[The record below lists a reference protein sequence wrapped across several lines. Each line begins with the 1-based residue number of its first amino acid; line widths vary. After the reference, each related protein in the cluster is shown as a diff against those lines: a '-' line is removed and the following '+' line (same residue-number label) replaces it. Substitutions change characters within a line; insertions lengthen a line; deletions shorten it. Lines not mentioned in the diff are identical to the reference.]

1 MEGMKRILIVDDEES
16 VRSSL
21 ALLFKSQFSV
31 KTAGDGE
38 DAIQQFQAEK
48 PDLVLLDI
56 TMPKKD
62 GIETLQELQRHDPTI
77 PIIMLSGGNTI
88 RTAVQAMKLGAVDY
102 LTKPFDVDELSSLI
116 VSTLTTPSY
125 AEGANS
131 VSASSSAAQETRT
144 KATTQSAHR
153 NGSRVVGESHL
164 IRQLID
170 KVDQVAKHDS
180 TVLITGES
188 GVGKELIARRIH
200 EQSNRAGGPFVPIN
214 CAAIPESLVESELF
228 GHERGAFTSA
238 MDERIG
244 HFELANGG
252 TLFLDEIGELS
263 LSVQVK
269 MLRFLQEQEFF
280 RVGSSIARRVNVRVV
295 AATNQ
300 KLENL
305 IKENKFRQD
314 LYYRIHVVNLEL
326 PPLRDR
332 YEDIPIL
339 VQHFLK
345 RFEETYGRSGLQFS
359 DEVWTIFRE
368 YAWPGNIRE
377 LENVI
382 ESILALCPVDTVTA
396 EHIPRKLLHND
407 VTEPVPF
414 RMLEKG
420 LSFEEAERKFESD
433 IITKALK
440 KSGYVQTRAAELL
453 GISRRILKYK
463 MDKLGITEALE
474 TEKGSHPNLENK
486 EKSATELGDLDTSE
500 NAVQSASGV
509 SEVEKIESV
518 DSPGAVGE

>member
-1 MEGMKRILIVDDEES
+1 MKSILIVDDEES

-21 ALLFKSQFSV
+21 ALLFKTQFSV
-31 KTAGDGE
+31 TTAADGE
-38 DAIQQFQAEK
+38 DAIRQFQGER

-56 TMPKKD
+56 TMPRKD
-62 GIETLQELQRHDPTI
+62 GIETLQELHKLDQTV

-88 RTAVQAMKLGAVDY
+88 RTAVQAMKIGAVDY

-116 VSTLTTPSY
+116 VSTLTTPIHTVGERTENTSKK
-125 AEGANS
+125 
-131 VSASSSAAQETRT
+131 SSIVQETRA
-144 KATTQSAHR
+144 KTTAQSTHR
-153 NGSRVVGESHL
+153 NGSQVVGESFL
-164 IRQLID
+164 IRQLLE

-244 HFELANGG
+244 HFELAHGG

-269 MLRFLQEQEFF
+269 MLRFLQEQEFL
-280 RVGSSIARRVNVRVV
+280 RVGSSVARRVNVRVV

-332 YEDIPIL
+332 YEDIPTL
-339 VQHFLK
+339 VQYFLK
-345 RFEETYGRSGLQFS
+345 RFENTYGRSGLQFS

-368 YAWPGNIRE
+368 YSWPGNIRE

-382 ESILALCPVDTVTA
+382 ESILALCPVDMVTA
-396 EHIPRKLLHND
+396 EHIPRKLLHNEF
-407 VTEPVPF
+407 TESVPF

-474 TEKGSHPNLENK
+474 NDKNSGSEITTDNG
-486 EKSATELGDLDTSE
+486 EKSNTEVVDLDTSDDTI
-500 NAVQSASGV
+500 QSADGAT
-509 SEVEKIESV
+509 ETEKLEDGPS
-518 DSPGAVGE
+518 GAVGE